1 MLFQTMNTKTKY
13 LGLEIESP
21 IIAGSCGLT
30 NDISNL
36 EKMEAA
42 GAGAVIVKSVFEEQ
56 IIYDIKRNLSMM
68 APTDNYGMSYE
79 YIAAHVSDDS
89 LNKHFELVR
98 EAKKRLHIPVVGS
111 INCFS
116 FENWMTYTKRFQEA
130 GCDALELN
138 MAILPYE
145 TSMSYEDVD
154 RLFSDIINTL
164 RKSVT
169 IPVSIK
175 VSQNFTDMANFM
187 QRLSWMGINGITMFN
202 KSLNVDIDIDKMEI
216 THAPSLSSPDE
227 MYNTLRWVA
236 ILSKK
241 LRCDISASTGVHTAD
256 DVVKM
261 LLAGAGTVQVVSC
274 LYKNGVDYISK
285 LNEGLRSWMAS
296 KGYES
301 LSQFRGKFAVQ
312 PNEQASMFF
321 RTQFMKHFAQL

>member
-1 MLFQTMNTKTKY
+1 MDTKTKY
-13 LGLEIESP
+13 LGLEIDSP
-21 IIAGSCGLT
+21 VIAGSCGLT

-36 EKMEAA
+36 EKLEAA
-42 GAGAVIVKSVFEEQ
+42 GAGAVIIKSVFEEQ
-56 IIYDIKRNLSMM
+56 IIFDIKRNLSMI

-79 YIAAHVSDDS
+79 YIASHVADDS
-89 LNKHFELVR
+89 LGKHFELIS
-98 EAKKRLHIPVVGS
+98 EAKKRLHIPVIGS
-111 INCFS
+111 INCYS

-145 TSMSYEDVD
+145 TTLSCEDVD

-175 VSQNFTDMANFM
+175 VSQNFTDMAYFM
-187 QRLSWMGINGITMFN
+187 QRLSWMGVNGITMFN
-202 KSLNVDIDIDKMEI
+202 KALNVDIDIDKMELR
-216 THAPSLSSPDE
+216 HAPSLSTPE
-227 MYNTLRWVA
+227 EIYNTLRWVA

-274 LYKNGVDYISK
+274 LYKNGVEYISK
-285 LNEGLRSWMAS
+285 LNEGLRAWMTS

-301 LSQFRGKFAVQ
+301 ISDFRGKFAVQ
-312 PNEQASMFF
+312 SSEQASMFF

>member
-1 MLFQTMNTKTKY
+1 MNTHTKY
-13 LGLEIESP
+13 LGLDIESP

-30 NDISNL
+30 NDIEHL
-36 EKMEAA
+36 KQLEAA
-42 GAGAVIVKSVFEEQ
+42 GAGAVIIKSVFEEQ
-56 IIYDIKRNLSMM
+56 IIFDIKRNLSMM

-79 YIAAHVSDDS
+79 YVASHVADDS
-89 LNKHFELVR
+89 LGKYFDLIR
-98 EAKKRLHIPVVGS
+98 EAKRQLHIPVIGS
-111 INCFS
+111 INCYS
-116 FENWMTYTKRFQEA
+116 FENWMTYTQRFQEA

-145 TSMSYEDVD
+145 TTLSYEDVD

-164 RKSVT
+164 KKSVS

-202 KSLNVDIDIDKMEI
+202 KPLNVDIDVNTMQLL
-216 THAPSLSSPDE
+216 HAPSLSSPDE
-227 MYNTLRWVA
+227 LYNTLRWVA
-236 ILSKK
+236 ILCKK

-274 LYKNGVDYISK
+274 LYKNGVDYMRT
-285 LNEGLRSWMAS
+285 LNDGLQAWMKS
-296 KGYES
+296 KGYDS
-301 LSQFRGKFAVQ
+301 VDQFRGMLAVKN
-312 PNEQASMFF
+312 NEQASMFF
-321 RTQFMKHFAQL
+321 RTQFMKHFAEL

>member
-1 MLFQTMNTKTKY
+1 MDTKTKY

-36 EKMEAA
+36 EKLEAA
-42 GAGAVIVKSVFEEQ
+42 GAGAVILKSVFEEQ

-68 APTDNYGMSYE
+68 APVDNYGMSYE
-79 YIAAHVSDDS
+79 YVAAHVADDS
-89 LNKHFELVR
+89 LNKHFELIR
-98 EAKKRLHIPVVGS
+98 EAKKRLHIPVIGS
-111 INCFS
+111 INCYS
-116 FENWMTYTKRFQEA
+116 FENWMTYTRKFQDA

-145 TSMSYEDVD
+145 TALSYEDVD

-169 IPVSIK
+169 IPISIK

-187 QRLSWMGINGITMFN
+187 QRLSWMGVSGITMFN
-202 KSLNVDIDIDKMEI
+202 KALNVDIDIDKMEL

-227 MYNTLRWVA
+227 IYNTLRWIA
-236 ILSKK
+236 ILTKK
-241 LRCDISASTGVHTAD
+241 LRCDISASTGVHTAA

-274 LYKNGVDYISK
+274 LYKNGVDYMK
-285 LNEGLRSWMAS
+285 TLNEGLKEWMSS
-296 KGYES
+296 KGYDS
-301 LSQFRGKFAVQ
+301 LSQFRGKFAVK

>member
-1 MLFQTMNTKTKY
+1 MLELGMNTKTNY
-13 LGLEIESP
+13 LGIEIDSP

-30 NDISNL
+30 NDIANL
-36 EKMEAA
+36 EKLEAA
-42 GAGAVIVKSVFEEQ
+42 GAGAIVVKSVFEEQ

-79 YIAAHVSDDS
+79 YIASHVADDS
-89 LNKHFELVR
+89 LNKHFDLIR
-98 EAKKRLHIPVVGS
+98 EAKKRLHIPIVAS
-111 INCFS
+111 INCYS
-116 FENWMTYTKRFQEA
+116 FENWMTYTKSFQDA

-145 TSMSYEDVD
+145 TTLSCEDVD

-169 IPVSIK
+169 VPVSIK
-175 VSQNFTDMANFM
+175 VGRNFTDMANFM
-187 QRLSWMGINGITMFN
+187 QRLSWMGVNGITMFN
-202 KSLNVDIDIDKMEI
+202 KSLNVDIDVNTMEI
-216 THAPSLSSPDE
+216 KHAPSLSTPEEIYD
-227 MYNTLRWVA
+227 TLRWVA

-274 LYKNGVDYISK
+274 LYKNGVEYMK
-285 LNEGLRSWMAS
+285 TLNDGLKTWMS
-296 KGYES
+296 EKGYES
-301 LSQFRGKFAVQ
+301 LSQFRGKLAVK
-312 PNEQASMFF
+312 PNESASMFF
-321 RTQFMKHFAQL
+321 RTQFMKHFAQI

>member
-1 MLFQTMNTKTKY
+1 MDTNTKY
-13 LGLEIESP
+13 LGLEIKSP

-30 NDISNL
+30 NDISKL
-36 EKMEAA
+36 EQLEAA
-42 GAGAVIVKSVFEEQ
+42 GAGAVIIKSVFEEQ

-79 YIAAHVSDDS
+79 YIASHVADDS
-89 LNKHFELVR
+89 LGKHFELIK
-98 EAKKRLHIPVVGS
+98 EAKRRLHIPVVGS
-111 INCFS
+111 INCYS
-116 FENWMTYTKRFQEA
+116 FENWMTYTQRFQDA

-145 TSMSYEDVD
+145 TTLSCEDVD

-164 RKSVT
+164 RKSVS
-169 IPVSIK
+169 IPISIK

-187 QRLSWMGINGITMFN
+187 QRLSWMNVNGITMFN
-202 KSLNVDIDIDKMEI
+202 KALNVDIDTDKMEL

-227 MYNTLRWVA
+227 IYNTLRWVA

-274 LYKNGVDYISK
+274 LYKNGVEYMRT
-285 LNEGLRSWMAS
+285 LNDGLRDWMNQ

-301 LSQFRGKFAVQ
+301 IDQFRGKLAAKA
-312 PNEQASMFF
+312 NEQSSMLY
-321 RTQFMKHFAQL
+321 RTQFMKHFAQI